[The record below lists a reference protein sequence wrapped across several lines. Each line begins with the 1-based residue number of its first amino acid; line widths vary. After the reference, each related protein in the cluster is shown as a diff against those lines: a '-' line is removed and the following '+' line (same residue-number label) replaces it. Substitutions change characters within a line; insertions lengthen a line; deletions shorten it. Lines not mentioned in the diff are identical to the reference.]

1 MYMIWLVTVG
11 NGQQRPIAVPSLLV
25 LAGEAITATAT
36 TTRAIA
42 TASVRAVAVAAF
54 PLGHFYTCRTES

>member
-1 MYMIWLVTVG
+1 MIWLVTVG

-42 TASVRAVAVAAF
+42 TASVRAVAMTPF